1 MAKYYIES
9 GKVSYMICACDLE
22 GAALWVM
29 HRVMDQKV
37 GEFEAAEAEAL
48 RHWQDDQLD
57 DVQALDDPFF
67 EEQLTL
73 NVPQAIPYEAMLDG
87 LAEFDEKIKVSE
99 IGFGRN
105 EAGEL
110 ETESIFHHWRQL
122 MMAVDRL
129 HDEQG

>member
-9 GKVSYMICACDLE
+9 GQISYMICASDLE

-29 HRVMDQKV
+29 HRVMDQKID
-37 GEFEAAEAEAL
+37 EFEAAEAEAQ
-48 RHWQDDQLD
+48 RHWHEDQLD
-57 DVQALDDPFF
+57 DVQSLEDPFF
-67 EEQLTL
+67 EEHLAL
-73 NVPQAIPYEAMLDG
+73 NIPQAIPYEAMLDG

-99 IGFGRN
+99 IGFGRS

-110 ETESIFHHWRQL
+110 ETESIFHQWRQL